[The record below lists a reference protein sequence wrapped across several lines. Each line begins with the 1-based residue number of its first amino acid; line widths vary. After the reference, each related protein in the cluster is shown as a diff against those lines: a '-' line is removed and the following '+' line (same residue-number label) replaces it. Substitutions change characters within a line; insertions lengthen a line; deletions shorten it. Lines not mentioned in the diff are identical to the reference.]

1 MTIRNLQIFIEVA
14 KSGSMSDTA
23 KKLYLSQP
31 TISHAISSLE
41 QEYHTRLFDRSPQRL
56 YLTQSGR
63 LLYSEAYNVIQAITH
78 LNDVM
83 HEQEENSPIS
93 VGASVTVAVSI
104 LDSVIEEFK
113 KHHPQMEV
121 KLLISNTSAIET
133 AMENNEID
141 LAIVSGEIHNPLIE
155 TCKIIQDYQVC
166 VCRSDHYMAGTSNV
180 TLEELCRE
188 KFVMLLSDRWTR
200 AAFEK
205 YVHDKGYSLNIICE
219 CSNTGLVKERI
230 LKGHGITIISARVVE
245 KELLAGQL
253 SLIHCDGCSWQRPF
267 VLAYRKQKYLSR
279 AFRDF
284 IQIAKDYDDNNVL
297 KLI

>member
-1 MTIRNLQIFIEVA
+1 
-14 KSGSMSDTA
+14 
-23 KKLYLSQP
+23 
-31 TISHAISSLE
+31 
-41 QEYHTRLFDRSPQRL
+41 
-56 YLTQSGR
+56 
-63 LLYSEAYNVIQAITH
+63 
-78 LNDVM
+78 
-83 HEQEENSPIS
+83 
-93 VGASVTVAVSI
+93 
-104 LDSVIEEFK
+104 
-113 KHHPQMEV
+113 MEV

-166 VCRSDHYMAGTSNV
+166 VCRSDHYMAGKSNV